1 MTRGRQWAS
10 AAGAQPAISAVA
22 RLWSG
27 APSPPPGM
35 PTFSLVEGTLN
46 GPRYIEL
53 LKRALPDILQNHF
66 PRPWPAGGAPIFQQ
80 DNATCHKVKGV
91 LEYVRGEQG
100 VRNMEWPP
108 YSPDINL
115 IENFWKMLKEEVWRG
130 PGPQNRAELLARVE
144 HLAAEVRTGAW
155 KDRIV
160 KLYESMTRR
169 LAAVIKSRGWFT
181 KY

>member
-1 MTRGRQWAS
+1 
-10 AAGAQPAISAVA
+10 
-22 RLWSG
+22 
-27 APSPPPGM
+27 M

-80 DNATCHKVKGV
+80 DNATCHNVKGV
-91 LEYVRGEQG
+91 LQYVRDEQG

-130 PGPQNRAELLARVE
+130 PGPQNRAELLARVD

-160 KLYESMTRR
+160 KLYESMSRR